1 MTISKAMEV
10 TVVALVGVVLV
21 TAAPAVGANPSPQ
34 GTPGASAAGG
44 GEGRIIIRRE
54 GPLDRIGSTP
64 EIFVPEL
71 ASSSRGTQAD
81 GFDWGDAA
89 IGAGG
94 AFVVMLLASGGVGLT
109 RRRGATQPTVPA

>member
-1 MTISKAMEV
+1 MTISKAMGA
-10 TVVALVGVVLV
+10 TVVALVAVVLV
-21 TAAPAVGANPSPQ
+21 TAAPAVGADPAPQ
-34 GTPGASAAGG
+34 ATSGASAAGG
-44 GEGRIIIRRE
+44 DEGGIIIRRE

-64 EIFVPEL
+64 EIFVPEVTP
-71 ASSSRGTQAD
+71 SSRTTQAD

-94 AFVVMLLASGGVGLT
+94 AFVVMLLASGAVSLT